1 MMLTPTSGVTIISVT
16 KNDLEGIRRTVE
28 SIKEQDF
35 TAWNLAIVVSSAS
48 DSSLDYVKK
57 LSEGNE
63 NIQFLIPDSL
73 GIYQGM
79 NFALDKLRP
88 NLTWF
93 LNGGDVFENKS
104 VLSIAHKYMDQLK
117 PSILIGGYATVEDGT
132 RKVFSRH
139 KLEISAR
146 RFSLNIR
153 SGNHQAM
160 LFDFS
165 EDKEVKFN
173 VELELAADFLL
184 VLEKLIH
191 KQALRI
197 PEILVEVEPG
207 GVSSTYIEKVWA
219 EKQLVRRKVFGRFS
233 VDSLLGI
240 LWTFGVKLK
249 RIARIYCRKMKL
261 ALYGRDSKI

>member
-1 MMLTPTSGVTIISVT
+1 MMLAPASGVTIISVT

-35 TAWNLAIVVSSAS
+35 TTWNLAVVVSSAS
-48 DSSLDYVKK
+48 DSSLDYVKQ
-57 LSEGNE
+57 LSDVNE

-79 NFALDKLRP
+79 NFALDKLKP

-104 VLSIAHKYMDQLK
+104 VLSIAHKYMVEFK
-117 PSILIGGYATVEDGT
+117 PGVLIGGYAIVEDGT
-132 RKVFSRH
+132 RRVFSRH
-139 KLEISAR
+139 KLQINAR
-146 RFSLNIR
+146 RFSLNVR

-165 EDKEVKFN
+165 DDKEVKFD
-173 VELELAADFLL
+173 VDLELAADFLL
-184 VLEKLIH
+184 VLEKLTR

-197 PEILVEVEPG
+197 PEVLVEVEPG
-207 GVSSTYIEKVWA
+207 GVSGTYIERVWA
-219 EKQLVRRKVFGRFS
+219 EKQFARRKVFGRFS
-233 VDSLLGI
+233 VDYSLGI
-240 LWTFGVKLK
+240 LWTYGVKLK
-249 RIARIYCRKMKL
+249 RVARICHSKMKG
-261 ALYGRDSKI
+261 AL